1 MTLVIPRGQ
10 TGRPGL
16 RGGPTGTPQR
26 AGRGPRRHSRD
37 PAAGASRGPAA
48 AQPGLCGS
56 LAWAPRRAGRGPA
69 AAQYKRSPMATEGH
83 RASE

>member
-10 TGRPGL
+10 TAQPEP

-37 PAAGASRGPAA
+37 PAAGASRGSAA
-48 AQPGLCGS
+48 TT
-56 LAWAPRRAGRGPA
+56 AGRGSA
-69 AAQYKRSPMATEGH
+69 ATQYKRSPMATEGH

>member
-10 TGRPGL
+10 TAQPEP

-37 PAAGASRGPAA
+37 PAA

-56 LAWAPRRAGRGPA
+56 LAWAPQRRRAGRGPT

>member
-10 TGRPGL
+10 TAQPEPRGGPVGAPRQAGRPGL
-16 RGGPTGTPQR
+16 RSGPVGAPQR
-26 AGRGPRRHSRD
+26 
-37 PAAGASRGPAA
+37 
-48 AQPGLCGS
+48 
-56 LAWAPRRAGRGPA
+56 RRAGRGPT

>member
-10 TGRPGL
+10 TAQPEPRD
-16 RGGPTGTPQR
+16 GPVGAPQR
-26 AGRGPRRHSRD
+26 
-37 PAAGASRGPAA
+37 
-48 AQPGLCGS
+48 
-56 LAWAPRRAGRGPA
+56 RRAGQGPA